1 VVGLVTA
8 PWVRCR
14 GVLDPGGG
22 VGVVPEGFVR
32 ALDGFEAVLAAV
44 PQDRWLSPSPCE
56 GWAAVDVAGH
66 VTAGLLVV
74 ELRAAGRP
82 LPQDDPDWREVAGAD
97 PVASW
102 RAARAQVMA
111 ALTSEALDRTV
122 SLAFGPATMREWLE
136 GYPLEVLVH
145 TWDLARAT
153 GQVVDLDADLV
164 RSALETAA
172 WMAPRGREVG
182 KVGSEV
188 GVADG
193 AGDQA
198 RLLALF
204 GRDPAV

>member
-1 VVGLVTA
+1 M
-8 PWVRCR
+8 R
-14 GVLDPGGG
+14 GGAAASSIRGGG

-44 PQDRWLSPSPCE
+44 PADRWLSPSPCE

-66 VTAGLLVV
+66 VTAGLLVI

-102 RAARAQVMA
+102 RAVRARMAA
-111 ALTSEALDRTV
+111 ALTPEALDRTV
-122 SLAFGPATMREWLE
+122 PLAFGPATMREWLE
-136 GYPLEVLVH
+136 GYPLELLVH

-153 GQVVDLDADLV
+153 GQVVAPDADLV
-164 RSALETAA
+164 RSALATAER
-172 WMAPRGREVG
+172 MARRVREAGMVG
-182 KVGSEV
+182 AEV

-193 AGDQA
+193 AGDLA

-204 GRDPAV
+204 GRDPSV